1 MLVRKRVHRPAS
13 AISQIFDTFLNEDI
27 MNFPTKVNHRKSS
40 IPAVNIKE
48 SDEGFNLELAA
59 PGLGKED
66 FKLELENDI
75 LTISAEK
82 KVEKETAEENENKT
96 EKYTRREFSFQ
107 SFKRTFTLPET
118 VDISNINANYE
129 NGVLLVNLPKKE
141 EAKPQPAR
149 LIEIA

>member
-82 KVEKETAEENENKT
+82 KVEKEIAEENENKT

>member
-1 MLVRKRVHRPAS
+1 
-13 AISQIFDTFLNEDI
+13 